1 MSTDVV
7 TTEKARPAG
16 TSPLDLAEISYGHE
30 LEREERVAE
39 RALWRHTLTCILI
52 ALPICIAIWIGI
64 VALAVAT
71 SDTAQGY
78 LVPFAIAVG
87 VGAMAAVFF
96 GGVTAFLTKAHELD
110 EIDRKAHH
118 APPA

>member
-1 MSTDVV
+1 MTDLA

-16 TSPLDLAEISYGHE
+16 TSPLDLAEIAYGHE

-52 ALPICIAIWIGI
+52 ALPVCLAVWFAIM
-64 VALAVAT
+64 ALAVAT
-71 SDTAQGY
+71 SDTTQGY
-78 LVPFAIAVG
+78 WVPLAVAVG
-87 VGAMAAVFF
+87 VGSMAAVFF
-96 GGVTAFLTKAHELD
+96 GGAAAFLTRAHELD

-118 APPA
+118 AAPGG